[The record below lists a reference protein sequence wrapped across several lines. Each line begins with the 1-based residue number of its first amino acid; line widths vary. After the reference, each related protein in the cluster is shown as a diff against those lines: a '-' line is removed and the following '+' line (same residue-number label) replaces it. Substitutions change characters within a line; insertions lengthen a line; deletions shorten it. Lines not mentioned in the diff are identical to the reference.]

1 MSQAVL
7 TMIGKVAHR
16 GIATGGSNTTII
28 DTKRVFLADML
39 NGKMIK
45 MEIGSKEYFTTIT
58 DTADSTITF
67 AGLADSA
74 APTAGTPYQIIFP

>member
-1 MSQAVL
+1 MQGL
-7 TMIGKVAHR
+7 MNLIGKIFHR
-16 GIATGGSNTTII
+16 GIATGGSNTTLV

-45 MEIGSKEYFTTIT
+45 MNISGTEYYTTIT

-67 AGLADSA
+67 AALASSA
-74 APTAGTPYQIIFP
+74 APVAGTPYQIIFQ

>member
-1 MSQAVL
+1 MSQAIL
-7 TMIGKVAHR
+7 TMIGKVSHR
-16 GIATGGSNTTII
+16 GMATGGSNTTLV
-28 DTKRVFLADML
+28 DAKRVFLADML

-45 MEIGSKEYFTTIT
+45 IEIGGKEYFTTIT

-74 APTAGTPYQIIFP
+74 APVAGTPYQIIFP